1 MSEAGRAS
9 PSVSL
14 LVPNRNNEPTLDLV
28 LGRLEQ
34 HTAHSNLELVVVDD
48 GSTDLSLPILRRWRD
63 SGRLPNFRLIERGHG
78 GAIAALNTGLE
89 QAAGD
94 IVVQLDADASIE
106 TPDWLSRM
114 LALFCSDERIGV
126 VTGRVVIDDGHVHAY
141 GVNLI
146 GREGMYDRGT
156 RITEPIGRR
165 TLHSRVDRP
174 LDGHSDLGRRVAEVD
189 AGIGCCMM
197 YRRSD
202 ALEAGGYDPGFS
214 PVWFDDLDL
223 ALSIR
228 RGGKKAFFLPDVH
241 VSHRLGMRTTREAV
255 SRQRL
260 ALRRL
265 RQQAGDLLPPRARY
279 AIGRA
284 VGLEGPP
291 PEHLARLRHHYAH
304 WRDKWGFDFINP
316 DMDEVLARWGGTE
329 VCWAFDEE
337 RRAAGREIIAQF
349 VAGGPAAR
357 ADVTGG
363 TSPRAPGPAP
373 RTASG

>member
-1 MSEAGRAS
+1 MSGTGQGN

-126 VTGRVVIDDGHVHAY
+126 VTGKVVIDDGRVHAY

-146 GREGMYDRGT
+146 GPEGMHDRGT
-156 RITEPIGRR
+156 RITEPVGRR
-165 TLHSRVDRP
+165 TLHSRVARP
-174 LDGHSDLGRRVAEVD
+174 HESELGRRVAEVD
-189 AGIGCCMM
+189 AGMGCCMM
-197 YRRSD
+197 YRRQD
-202 ALEAGGYDPGFS
+202 ALGAGGYDPGFS

-228 RGGKKAFFLPDVH
+228 RDGKKAFFLPDVRVCH
-241 VSHRLGMRTTREAV
+241 HLSMRTTREVV
-255 SRQRL
+255 SRERRL
-260 ALRRL
+260 LRRL
-265 RQQAGDLLPPRARY
+265 RRQAGDLLPPRARY
-279 AIGRA
+279 AVGRA
-284 VGLEGPP
+284 IGVEGPP
-291 PEHLARLRHHYAH
+291 LEHLARLRHHYAH
-304 WRDKWGFDFINP
+304 WRQKWGFDFLNP
-316 DMDEVLARWGGTE
+316 DMDEVLARWGDTE
-329 VCWAFDEE
+329 VCWAFDDE
-337 RRAAGREIIAQF
+337 RRAAGREIIERY
-349 VAGGPAAR
+349 VDGGS
-357 ADVTGG
+357 
-363 TSPRAPGPAP
+363 SPGNIVSGSSSAPGPP
-373 RTASG
+373 PPPIPS